1 MIIFKSLKDQDFPLL
16 EIESLRQHAIG
27 RWDIL
32 LKNKK
37 TDKITQKN
45 FKESIQNYIEIHNDP
60 NLKSI
65 QFLILELKA
74 N

>member
-16 EIESLRQHAIG
+16 EIKSLHQHAIG

-37 TDKITQKN
+37 LIKLPKKILKKV
-45 FKESIQNYIEIHNDP
+45 FKII
-60 NLKSI
+60 
-65 QFLILELKA
+65 
-74 N
+74 